1 MNAVLE
7 DSGDNIAM
15 FQAVHLQ
22 AFQYHISV
30 QHQWMQLCKCNLNQ
44 ALANIAISQLH
55 TMRSACLPYAHYWKT
70 GHHLIWLKNKRTCTS
85 NPLYSAKPA
94 KTVPPSTCSCY

>member
-7 DSGDNIAM
+7 VSGDNIAM

-22 AFQYHISV
+22 AFQHHISV
-30 QHQWMQLCKCNLNQ
+30 QQWMQFCKCNLNQ

-55 TMRSACLPYAHYWKT
+55 AMRSARLPYSRFW
-70 GHHLIWLKNKRTCTS
+70 
-85 NPLYSAKPA
+85 
-94 KTVPPSTCSCY
+94 